1 MKVIALYNI
10 KGGVGKTAAAVNL
23 AYLAASEGRR
33 TLLCDLDP
41 QAAATFYLRV
51 RAPKKHGAKRLI
63 RGGKALD
70 KQIRESDFP
79 GLDLL
84 PAKLGFRNLDL
95 RLNEMK
101 RPRQRLAASLQDLAD
116 SYDVVFI
123 DAPPNITLL
132 SENIIHA
139 ADLILCPVI
148 PTTLSLRTWDQLNEF
163 MRKQKIPRDNLRAF
177 FSMVERRKTIHS
189 TTMQATLG
197 SDPRF
202 FSSFIPLSAAV
213 ERMGPERAPLLA
225 YDTRGAAARAFREL
239 WSEICQLEQMRRIG

>member
-23 AYLAASEGRR
+23 AYLAAAEGRR

-51 RAPKKHGAKRLI
+51 RAGKRHGAKRLI

-70 KQIRESDFP
+70 RQIRESDFP
-79 GLDLL
+79 ALDLL

-95 RLNEMK
+95 KLDARKRSRKRLGE
-101 RPRQRLAASLQDLAD
+101 SLRTLAD
-116 SYDVVFI
+116 AYDLVVI

-132 SENIIHA
+132 SENIIAA
-139 ADLILCPVI
+139 ADLLLCPVI
-148 PTTLSLRTWDQLNEF
+148 PTTLSLRTWEQLDRF
-163 MRKQKIPRDNLRAF
+163 LRKEKLPRDGLRAF
-177 FSMVERRKTIHS
+177 FSMAERRKKLHSATIHE
-189 TTMQATLG
+189 TLD

-202 FSSFIPLSAAV
+202 FSSVIPMSAAV
-213 ERMGPERAPLLA
+213 ERMGPERAPLFV
-225 YDTRGAAARAFREL
+225 YDRRSAAARAFQAL
-239 WSEICQLEQMRRIG
+239 WTEIRHQLY